1 MQAERTAAP
10 NALRP
15 NVLRRAAEIFL
26 VLTLAGMVVAV
37 FVNVVLRY
45 GFGTGIVFYE
55 ELSRLLFVWLVCV
68 GAVLATADD
77 QHLGFD
83 MLTTRLHGGA
93 LAACTWVARIAIA
106 FGLVLVVK
114 GSWEQVGA
122 GMQSFSTV
130 MGYPLALAAVST
142 LVMALAMLVLLTIE
156 CLRNP
161 RGIKQSHTNAHAEAG
176 VD

>member
-1 MQAERTAAP
+1 MRTEAAASP
-10 NALRP
+10 SL
-15 NVLRRAAEIFL
+15 LRRAAEAFL
-26 VLTLAGMVVAV
+26 FITLAGMVVAV

-83 MLTTRLHGGA
+83 MLTVRLSGPA
-93 LAACTWVARIAIA
+93 LAACTWIARVAIA
-106 FGLVLVVK
+106 FGLLLVVK
-114 GSWEQVGA
+114 GSWEQVKA

-130 MGYPLALAAVST
+130 MGYPLALAAAST
-142 LVMALAMLVLLTIE
+142 LFMALAMLVLLVLEIK
-156 CLRNP
+156 RNP
-161 RGIKQSHTNAHAEAG
+161 RGAKPVTHAETG

>member
-1 MQAERTAAP
+1 MRTESAATP
-10 NALRP
+10 SL
-15 NVLRRAAEIFL
+15 LRRAAEAFL
-26 VLTLAGMVVAV
+26 FITLAGMVVAV

-83 MLTTRLHGGA
+83 MLTERLSGA
-93 LAACTWVARIAIA
+93 ALTICTWLARIAIA
-106 FGLVLVVK
+106 FGLVLVIK
-114 GSWEQVGA
+114 GSWDQVKA

-130 MGYPLALAAVST
+130 MGYPLALAAAST
-142 LVMALAMLVLLTIE
+142 LFMALAMLVLLALEIK
-156 CLRNP
+156 RNP
-161 RGIKQSHTNAHAEAG
+161 RGAKPAAHTDVAIE
-176 VD
+176 

>member
-1 MQAERTAAP
+1 MRTESAASP
-10 NALRP
+10 SL
-15 NVLRRAAEIFL
+15 LRRAAEAFL
-26 VLTLAGMVVAV
+26 FITLAGMVVAV

-83 MLTTRLHGGA
+83 MLTARLRGTA
-93 LAACTWVARIAIA
+93 LVACTWIARIAIA
-106 FGLVLVVK
+106 FGLLLVVK
-114 GSWEQVGA
+114 GSWEQVKA

-130 MGYPLALAAVST
+130 MGYPLALAAAST
-142 LVMALAMLVLLTIE
+142 LFMALAMLVLLVLEIK
-156 CLRNP
+156 RNP
-161 RGIKQSHTNAHAEAG
+161 RGAKPAAHADAG

>member
-1 MQAERTAAP
+1 MQTERTASRSL
-10 NALRP
+10 LRKG
-15 NVLRRAAEIFL
+15 AELFL
-26 VLTLAGMVVAV
+26 VLALAGMVIAV

-45 GFGTGIVFYE
+45 GFGTSIVFYE

-83 MLTTRLHGGA
+83 MLTARLSGPA
-93 LAACTWVARIAIA
+93 LAACTWLARIAIA
-106 FGLVLVVK
+106 FGLLLVIK
-114 GSWEQVGA
+114 GSWDQVGA

-130 MGYPLALAAVST
+130 MGYPLALAAAST
-142 LVMALAMLVLLTIE
+142 LFMALAMLVLLLLEIK
-156 CLRNP
+156 RNP
-161 RGIKQSHTNAHAEAG
+161 GGAKPAAHAEAG

>member
-1 MQAERTAAP
+1 MHTESAVPQSLLRKGAE
-10 NALRP
+10 L
-15 NVLRRAAEIFL
+15 FL
-26 VLTLAGMVVAV
+26 VLTLAGMVIAV
-37 FVNVVLRY
+37 FINVVLRY

-83 MLTTRLHGGA
+83 MLTVRLHGA
-93 LAACTWVARIAIA
+93 AYAICLWLARVAIA

-114 GSWEQVGA
+114 GSWVQVGA
-122 GMQSFSTV
+122 GMNSFSTV
-130 MGYPLALAAVST
+130 MGYPLALAAAST
-142 LVMALAMLVLLTIE
+142 LVMALAMLVLLLLEIK
-156 CLRNP
+156 RNP
-161 RGIKQSHTNAHAEAG
+161 RGAKRMHVEAG